1 MNRIVSG
8 LFGLHLR
15 YPYVRQAIWS
25 LAGLIVAAAVTVVVS
40 ISTKVTTLPVGW
52 EKGFFISPVGME
64 TRNIHMSSRG
74 GFIAAVF
81 EGVDKNAHRIYAAL
95 SFDGGKSFFDPVAI
109 ADVAAGMD
117 HYPYIAVSGNGG
129 VAVVWQ
135 NILPE
140 DAKSRLFYS
149 LSTDMGATWSS
160 PARITLPSDT
170 ELLPMFFYDDRGALH
185 LFYHGQRLGAFTL
198 FHAVSS
204 DGATFDEPD
213 ILATVGDLRGAFF
226 PAVHFEGPYVFV
238 VWQGKGDFR
247 GVLADDLYFMRSENY
262 GRSWSSPRRISM
274 SPANDAAP
282 AIAFYRDTIYC
293 VYQNNDDKSWAIKM
307 LRGGDYGKTWT
318 ERPLD
323 VTSTNA
329 NCYAPQI
336 IPGRSDELVIV
347 WYDTRDVRPSVMS
360 RKYMPVD
367 RAFSAENRLSPQNLP
382 ARKPVMVSSG
392 TRVLAVWEE
401 GGRVAAKHTDVY
413 VDTPAVAS
421 PTHPANAWS
430 RETTA
435 LVQWA
440 PPADES
446 GITGYAVIVNK
457 EPDFIPAVQNLEGN
471 VRTYRIPD
479 LDDGVSYFHIRA
491 VDGAGNYSRTVHF
504 PLQVSRNPLAGPLV
518 VSPTH
523 PESQA
528 SPSRTAQF
536 RWTMGD
542 KVRLK
547 GFVYSLTRDTAARPA
562 TFSNDFETAFEGLE
576 DGRYF
581 FTLAAVDKTNTTGRV
596 SVYEI
601 IVNKADPLDRE
612 AYERIAKG
620 LELVPGPGAAA
631 PPVPRVEIVL
641 PFDPR
646 VPFDRGAFEA
656 RLVVRNIRK
665 ESVDGYSF
673 AAGVEPKRAPAEVNH
688 PGDTVTLRG
697 LEEGT
702 YYLSARARY
711 FRVEDGVK
719 KYYWTPASGVSFEV
733 GARRDLSPVMAYAED
748 IQKRLYRHWVAV
760 SVSLA
765 TLALSLVTIG
775 YGTRIG
781 FAANLLR
788 FRTLRLWRLLF
799 RDR

>member
-1 MNRIVSG
+1 
-8 LFGLHLR
+8 
-15 YPYVRQAIWS
+15 
-25 LAGLIVAAAVTVVVS
+25 
-40 ISTKVTTLPVGW
+40 
-52 EKGFFISPVGME
+52 
-64 TRNIHMSSRG
+64 
-74 GFIAAVF
+74 
-81 EGVDKNAHRIYAAL
+81 
-95 SFDGGKSFFDPVAI
+95 
-109 ADVAAGMD
+109 MD

-140 DAKSRLFYS
+140 DAQEQASSIPSRPTWGHMVLA
-149 LSTDMGATWSS
+149 GADHPAVGRGAS
-160 PARITLPSDT
+160 PDVL
-170 ELLPMFFYDDRGALH
+170 YDDRGALH

-392 TRVLAVWEE
+392 TRVLAVGEE

-446 GITGYAVIVNK
+446 GIPGYAVIVNK
-457 EPDFIPAVQNLEGN
+457 EADFIPAVQNLEGN
-471 VRTYRIPD
+471 VRAYRIGTGRRRELFSHTRRGRRRIQPPCTSPS
-479 LDDGVSYFHIRA
+479 GE
-491 VDGAGNYSRTVHF
+491 
-504 PLQVSRNPLAGPLV
+504 QEPLAGPLV
-518 VSPTH
+518 VSPH
-523 PESQA
+523 PN
-528 SPSRTAQF
+528 R
-536 RWTMGD
+536 
-542 KVRLK
+542 
-547 GFVYSLTRDTAARPA
+547 RP
-562 TFSNDFETAFEGLE
+562 
-576 DGRYF
+576 R
-581 FTLAAVDKTNTTGRV
+581 
-596 SVYEI
+596 
-601 IVNKADPLDRE
+601 P
-612 AYERIAKG
+612 
-620 LELVPGPGAAA
+620 
-631 PPVPRVEIVL
+631 
-641 PFDPR
+641 
-646 VPFDRGAFEA
+646 
-656 RLVVRNIRK
+656 
-665 ESVDGYSF
+665 
-673 AAGVEPKRAPAEVNH
+673 RAP
-688 PGDTVTLRG
+688 
-697 LEEGT
+697 
-702 YYLSARARY
+702 LSSAGRW
-711 FRVEDGVK
+711 E
-719 KYYWTPASGVSFEV
+719 
-733 GARRDLSPVMAYAED
+733 
-748 IQKRLYRHWVAV
+748 
-760 SVSLA
+760 
-765 TLALSLVTIG
+765 
-775 YGTRIG
+775 TRC
-781 FAANLLR
+781 A
-788 FRTLRLWRLLF
+788 
-799 RDR
+799 